1 MITMSNTFS
10 VSSITFRQ
18 LWLLGSA
25 VTEKVWCTLSLR
37 LSNTSRIQWWVCTMS
52 RGMKRSYASI
62 WSCQKRL
69 SVTLVPFRIEPQVLH
84 NALSLPSMS
93 IADIP
98 TLVLAKWDTGLP
110 LMIVLTVLGLALVFS
125 YLLCPRTVRYHYLS
139 QEPARLPWW
148 PVWEDCIWIL
158 EQLLVLT
165 ILLPTLSLLTLGLS
179 LALSSPMSVFSNL
192 LDMPPIT
199 ISHILEHHNQVL
211 ELGNQMQAIMHPVSI
226 NILLS
231 KRLAVTNAN
240 PLIVYSSAVMKP
252 IPLLLTN
259 QPLCPCTIA

>member
-1 MITMSNTFS
+1 
-10 VSSITFRQ
+10 
-18 LWLLGSA
+18 
-25 VTEKVWCTLSLR
+25 
-37 LSNTSRIQWWVCTMS
+37 
-52 RGMKRSYASI
+52 
-62 WSCQKRL
+62 
-69 SVTLVPFRIEPQVLH
+69 VTLVPFRIEPQVLH